1 MTAPSELELA
11 KLIVDTLKLS
21 VPAEEIKPDDAL
33 FGTGLGLDSI
43 DGLEVGIAI
52 KKQYGVTVDGSEVTT
67 AFQSIKSLQKFIAQ
81 KREHGQA

>member
-11 KLIVDTLKLS
+11 QLIIGTLNLS
-21 VPAEEIKPDDAL
+21 IAAHEIKPDDAL

-52 KKQYGVTVDGSEVTT
+52 KKQYGVTVDGSDVGT
-67 AFQSIKSLQKFIAQ
+67 AFQSIKTLQQFIAQ
-81 KREHGQA
+81 KQEQL